1 MTPIRVLIADDH
13 RLVRAGI
20 HALLRGLDGVEV
32 AGEAGDGREAWELIG
47 ALRPGLALVDISMP
61 LLNGLELTARV
72 TAEQPATRVIILS
85 MHRTED
91 YVLRAVRA
99 GAAGYLVKDAKP
111 EELEWAIRAVARGET
126 YFCAAAAGHLA
137 AHLRRGGGT
146 NSRFESLT
154 PRQREILQ
162 LIGEGHST
170 KEVAKLLKISLKTAE
185 THRSQLMERLDL
197 HDVAAVVRF
206 AIQNGLV
213 DPRA

>member
-1 MTPIRVLIADDH
+1 MNSIRVLIADDH
-13 RLVRAGI
+13 RLVRAGF
-20 HALLRGLDGVEV
+20 RGLLLGLEGIEV
-32 AGEAGDGREAWELIG
+32 VAEANDGREAWELICS
-47 ALRPGLALVDISMP
+47 LRPGLALVDISMP
-61 LLNGLELTARV
+61 MLNGLELTARV

-85 MHRTED
+85 MHRAEE

-99 GAAGYLVKDAKP
+99 GAAGYLVKDATP
-111 EELEWAIRAVARGET
+111 EELEWAIRAVARGEN
-126 YFCAAAAGHLA
+126 YFCAAAATHLA
-137 AHLRRGGGT
+137 RQLRRGDGT
-146 NSRFESLT
+146 TSRLESLS

-185 THRSQLMERLDL
+185 THRTQLMERLDL

-213 DPRA
+213 DPGS

>member
-1 MTPIRVLIADDH
+1 MNPIRVLIADDH
-13 RLVRAGI
+13 RLVRAGF
-20 HALLRGLDGVEV
+20 HALLLGLEGVEV
-32 AGEAGDGREAWELIG
+32 VAEANDGREAWELICS
-47 ALRPGLALVDISMP
+47 LRPGLALVDISMP

-85 MHRTED
+85 MHLAEE

-99 GAAGYLVKDAKP
+99 GAAGYLLKDAP
-111 EELEWAIRAVARGET
+111 PVELEWAIRAVARGEN
-126 YFCAAAAGHLA
+126 YFCAAAATHLA
-137 AHLRRGGGT
+137 AHLRRGEGT
-146 NSRFESLT
+146 TSRFESLS
-154 PRQREILQ
+154 PRQRETLQ

-213 DPRA
+213 DPAS